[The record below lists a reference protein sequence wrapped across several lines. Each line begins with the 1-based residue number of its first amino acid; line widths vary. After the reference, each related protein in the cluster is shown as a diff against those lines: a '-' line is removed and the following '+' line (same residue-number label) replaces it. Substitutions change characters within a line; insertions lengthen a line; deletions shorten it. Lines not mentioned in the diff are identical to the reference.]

1 MINKSFILRILI
13 KVMKL
18 PEYDKNFDESIYDL
32 EIEKVLEEIDKAKA
46 KTVLLQFPDGIKP
59 QAKDV
64 VDAIEKEY
72 GDKVR
77 VFTWLG
83 ACYGACYLPI
93 QLSNRVDL
101 VIQFGH
107 NRFVKNLK
115 GWGEGK

>member
-1 MINKSFILRILI
+1 
-13 KVMKL
+13 MKL
-18 PEYDKNFDESIYDL
+18 PQYNKNFNESIYDL
-32 EIEKVLEEIDKAKA
+32 EIEKVLEEISKAKA

-64 VDAIEKEY
+64 VDAIEEAFNKKTQ
-72 GDKVR
+72 KVR

-83 ACYGACYLPI
+83 ACFGACDLPI

-107 NRFVKNLK
+107 NRFVKNVR
-115 GWGEGK
+115 GWRSDENCRF

>member
-1 MINKSFILRILI
+1 
-13 KVMKL
+13 MKL
-18 PEYDKNFDESIYDL
+18 PEYRKNFSESMYDL
-32 EIEKVLEEIDKAKA
+32 ETERVLEEISKAKA

-64 VDAIEKEY
+64 VDAIEEKFK
-72 GDKVR
+72 DKVR

-83 ACYGACYLPI
+83 ACFGACDLPI

-107 NRFVKNLK
+107 NRFVKNVK
-115 GWGEGK
+115 GWR